1 MILAFMTGSPSG
13 GVAAAISILAG
24 VIAFSSKNASL
35 IYMSAYLGYTM
46 APTHLCLVFTVDY
59 FKSTLG
65 KVYKYVIPSIIATF
79 AATLAVYILF

>member
-1 MILAFMTGSPSG
+1 
-13 GVAAAISILAG
+13 
-24 VIAFSSKNASL
+24 
-35 IYMSAYLGYTM
+35 M

-65 KVYKYVIPSIIATF
+65 KVYKYVIPSILATF